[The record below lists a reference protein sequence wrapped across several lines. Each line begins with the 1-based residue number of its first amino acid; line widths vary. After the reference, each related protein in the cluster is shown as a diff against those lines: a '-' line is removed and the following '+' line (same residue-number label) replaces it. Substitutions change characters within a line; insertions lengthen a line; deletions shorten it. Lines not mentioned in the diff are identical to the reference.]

1 MKSLK
6 SSISLYILNSPI
18 SVLFLF
24 EQMYMKVIYLYVSL
38 IKKQGYLLSIIFWV
52 TLVHTFLL
60 SLGLKIGLF

>member
-6 SSISLYILNSPI
+6 SSISLYILNSHI

-52 TLVHTFLL
+52 TLATHFYCL
-60 SLGLKIGLF
+60 